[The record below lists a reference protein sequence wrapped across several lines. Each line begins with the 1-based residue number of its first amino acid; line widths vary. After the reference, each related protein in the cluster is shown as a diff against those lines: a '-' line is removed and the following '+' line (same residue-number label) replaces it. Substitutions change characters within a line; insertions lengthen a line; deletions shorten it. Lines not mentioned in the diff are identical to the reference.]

1 MKTIRSILLVED
13 EAIIALDLGR
23 KLRQAGYQVIGTA
36 ATGEEAAAIA
46 LRDRPDVVLMDNR
59 LAGAVD
65 GIETALRIRTG
76 SGIPIIFMTGYLQDE
91 AFRERVRPVGSIACL
106 DKPVIFEEL
115 LKALAE
121 AFKA

>member
-1 MKTIRSILLVED
+1 MKTSRSILLVED

-23 KLRQAGYQVIGTA
+23 KLRRAGYRVVGTA
-36 ATGEEAAAIA
+36 ATGEEAPAMA
-46 LRDRPDVVLMDNR
+46 LRDHPDVVLMDYR
-59 LAGAVD
+59 LAGTVD
-65 GIETALRIRTG
+65 GIEAALRIRAG
-76 SGIPIIFMTGYLQDE
+76 SGVPIIFMTGYLQDE
-91 AFRERVRPVGSIACL
+91 AFRERVRPVGPIACL